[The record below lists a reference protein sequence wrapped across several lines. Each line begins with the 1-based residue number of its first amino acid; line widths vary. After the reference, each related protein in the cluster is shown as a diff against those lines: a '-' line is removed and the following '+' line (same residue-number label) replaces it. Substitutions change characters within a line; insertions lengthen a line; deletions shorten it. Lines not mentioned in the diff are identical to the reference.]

1 MRWNNQII
9 AITCAHIAFHRT
21 DGRAETTPV
30 SPYSANRFQTRYG
43 HVNNAD
49 VSAWIGGHQIIAD
62 AEHEF
67 VAFRIDDIAIAV
79 EPLWID
85 LRNAINFA

>member
-67 VAFRIDDIAIAV
+67 VALRL
-79 EPLWID
+79 PSNHCGSD